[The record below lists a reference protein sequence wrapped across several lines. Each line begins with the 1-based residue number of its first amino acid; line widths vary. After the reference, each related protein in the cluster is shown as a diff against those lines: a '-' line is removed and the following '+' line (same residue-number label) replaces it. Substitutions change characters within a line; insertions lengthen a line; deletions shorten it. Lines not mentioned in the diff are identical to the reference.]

1 MALKIEFNGE
11 VGANFYAF
19 LFDAVDKS
27 KAFNPTSKQFETFL
41 LTNQSDFILALA
53 EDDERLGYYSFAI
66 SDVSNIPATEEG
78 NFYLAEVYQSLNVQ
92 VSGSGSD
99 ASTSIVYDR
108 GTDDFCGG
116 RQFYWDGTQE
126 VDICG
131 CASSSGGSCDP
142 SEIAEA
148 VWGSE
153 TRTLTGNVEVDESA
167 IADAVWTRD
176 ERTLTQDLECPELPE
191 IPECPDDSD
200 QLTEIQNTLAEIL
213 AKLNA
218 TPQRRLP
225 NAQTPRIGQPGT
237 NAGNSG
243 INIT

>member
-27 KAFNPTSKQFETFL
+27 KAFNPTSNTFETFL
-41 LTNQSDFILALA
+41 LTNQSDFVLVLS
-53 EDDERLGYYSFAI
+53 EDDERLGYFSYSI
-66 SDVSNIPATEEG
+66 SDVSNIPATENG
-78 NFYLAEVYQSLNVQ
+78 SFYLAEVYQALNVQ
-92 VSGSGSD
+92 SD
-99 ASTSIVYDR
+99 GTGAAATVVYDR

-131 CASSSGGSCDP
+131 CASSSEGSCDP
-142 SEIAEA
+142 TEIAQA
-148 VWGSE
+148 VWSNDE
-153 TRTLTGNVEVDESA
+153 RTLTENVEIDEGK

-191 IPECPDDSD
+191 IPECPDDAE
-200 QLTEIQNTLAEIL
+200 QLTEIQKTLNEIL
-213 AKLNA
+213 EKLNS
-218 TPQRRLP
+218 TPQRSLP
-225 NAQTPRIGQPGT
+225 NAQTPRIGQPGSS
-237 NAGNSG
+237 AQGSGG